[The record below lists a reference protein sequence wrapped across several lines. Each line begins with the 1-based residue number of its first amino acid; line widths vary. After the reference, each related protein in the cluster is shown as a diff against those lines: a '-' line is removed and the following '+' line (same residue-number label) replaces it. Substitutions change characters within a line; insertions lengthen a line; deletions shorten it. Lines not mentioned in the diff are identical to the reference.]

1 MRTQYAIETQGRMK
15 LGGPRT
21 VPVRGGPDGLQTPWF
36 FEHPGLILCA
46 ANRDDSRSDPEHD
59 VALINTSLQRGD
71 LATAGRRN
79 RFSGF
84 PHPRKPLKRSTLVR
98 TCSYSPE
105 GRYAF
110 SVSIRLSSSADFQ
123 AAVSQNSILP
133 YVPGTCH
140 LSLPNRQPIGN
151 RRYSRLK
158 ICATLRPA
166 LNTSAAGC

>member
-21 VPVRGGPDGLQTPWF
+21 VPVRSGPDGLQTPWF

-110 SVSIRLSSSADFQ
+110 SVSIRLSISAEFHS
-123 AAVSQNSILP
+123 AIRPRNLP
-133 YVPGTCH
+133 PFLAESTADWKSAIQQIEN
-140 LSLPNRQPIGN
+140 L
-151 RRYSRLK
+151 RYL
-158 ICATLRPA
+158 
-166 LNTSAAGC
+166 AAGAQHVRSGMLMRGDG